1 MKINLTTDYA
11 TRIILY
17 LAEKQDI
24 ASSDEIS
31 KANGITQQYVLKIMK
46 TLVKTGIVGRK
57 FGVKGGFFY
66 AKKLDE
72 VTLFDIVTTM
82 QGELQLNQCIE
93 DPESCTAEKHGNCP
107 VRDFYKTLQEDI
119 IKSMKSKTI
128 EKLIEESNER
138 KNI

>member
-1 MKINLTTDYA
+1 MKINITTDYA

-24 ASSDEIS
+24 ASSNEIS

-57 FGVKGGFFY
+57 FGAKGGFFY

-72 VTLFDIVTTM
+72 VTLFDIVTIM
-82 QGELQLNQCIE
+82 QGDLQLNQCIE
-93 DPESCTAEKHGNCP
+93 DPESCTAEKHGNCA
-107 VRDFYKTLQEDI
+107 VRDFYKNLQDDI
-119 IKSMKSKTI
+119 IRDMKSKTI
-128 EKLIEESNER
+128 EILLKENNKKR
-138 KNI
+138 DT